1 MPAARAPMPAP
12 QMIETPAMRRSAML
26 AKLLEEQR
34 QPVEI
39 KGGYGELAARLLGQG
54 ITQWGAN
61 RADKAV
67 RTEREQRI
75 ASQRDALLA
84 GLPSPD
90 GGAVSPPPPAGPAS
104 VPAASPSA
112 LAAALSPP
120 AVLNTQ
126 EPQFATTA
134 PAAVV
139 DGAPLPP
146 AMPAQ
151 PQTLENVLLAGSS
164 PPVPPV
170 APAQPTTLEDA
181 LLSGPLPAPQGPAMA
196 SAPMPAAPQAMP
208 AAPQAMPAASAPA
221 RNPLGPT
228 PQEIALIRQAAQSGD
243 PGQLAWAQQTW
254 GEIQMRMA
262 TPPEID
268 IAVAPDGTTY
278 NRLDPASINR
288 RFARVE
294 NINGFLRDL
303 NDPNNVGT
311 YVPDLQPGEE
321 PVFGPNGNIVG
332 VRNIDGSI
340 EALGQRQRA
349 TEDATNAS
357 RASYAGVIA
366 GNEAAARAP
375 YQFVNVQSPTGA
387 PTTMSAAT
395 AAGQVFEGPSPAEA
409 IIAQETARNQVAAAE
424 TQRVR
429 ASAAMRVLPTLDKM
443 EELLPDVITGFN
455 ADLELQ
461 TARAT
466 AGMNPTARRRATATQ
481 TFQNEA
487 RQVVSGILPMFGTN
501 PTEGERKYAEQMSGA
516 DVSYT
521 PEALQEGINLAR
533 ARAAREAVA
542 ANMPVPE
549 RLARY
554 LPRGTVFTGE
564 DNQRYR
570 AP

>member
-134 PAAVV
+134 PAAVI

-146 AMPAQ
+146 AMPA
-151 PQTLENVLLAGSS
+151 A
-164 PPVPPV
+164 PVE
-170 APAQPTTLEDA
+170 PTTLQDA
-181 LLSGPLPAPQGPAMA
+181 LLFGSLPAPQGPPAA
-196 SAPMPAAPQAMP
+196 PAPMPVAPQEVP

-262 TPPEID
+262 TPPEIN
-268 IAVAPDGTTY
+268 ISIAPDGTPY
-278 NRLDPASINR
+278 NTNDPTTLGQ
-288 RFARVE
+288 RFRRVE

-375 YQFVNVQSPTGA
+375 YQFVNVPSPTGA

-395 AAGQVFEGPSPAEA
+395 AAGQVFEGQSPAEA

-554 LPRGTVFTGE
+554 LPRGTVFIGE

>member
-1 MPAARAPMPAP
+1 
-12 QMIETPAMRRSAML
+12 MIETPAMRRSAML
-26 AKLLEEQR
+26 AQLLEEQR

-54 ITQWGAN
+54 ITQFSAN

-84 GLPSPD
+84 DPRLSLD
-90 GGAVSPPPPAGPAS
+90 GGAALPPPSAGPAS

-120 AVLNTQ
+120 PVPNTQ
-126 EPQFATTA
+126 EPQFAATA

-146 AMPAQ
+146 AMPA
-151 PQTLENVLLAGSS
+151 A
-164 PPVPPV
+164 PV
-170 APAQPTTLEDA
+170 QPTTLQDA
-181 LLSGPLPAPQGPAMA
+181 LLFGSLPAPQGPTA
-196 SAPMPAAPQAMP
+196 APAPMPAAPQEMPAAPQAMP
-208 AAPQAMPAASAPA
+208 VASAPA
-221 RNPLGPT
+221 QNPLGPT

-288 RFARVE
+288 RFAKVE
-294 NINGFLRDL
+294 NINGFLRDV
-303 NDPNNVGT
+303 NDPNNVNQ
-311 YVPDLQPGEE
+311 YIPDLSPGEE
-321 PVFGPNGNIVG
+321 PVYGPNGNIVG

-340 EALGQRQRA
+340 EALGQRTRA
-349 TEDATNAS
+349 TSDAQNAS
-357 RASYAGVIA
+357 RASYAGV
-366 GNEAAARAP
+366 EAAAAASGRAP
-375 YQFVNVQSPTGA
+375 FEVERVVGPNGETITIPRSELL
-387 PTTMSAAT
+387 
-395 AAGQVFEGPSPAEA
+395 AAGGMRGQTPAEA
-409 IIAQETARNQVAAAE
+409 IVAEGTATNQVAAAE
-424 TQRVR
+424 TNRAR
-429 ASAAMRVLPTLDKM
+429 ASAAMRVLPTLDTM
-443 EELLPDVITGFN
+443 ERLLPDVITGFN

-466 AGMNPTARRRATATQ
+466 AGINPTARRRATATQ

-487 RQVVSGILPMFGTN
+487 RQVVAGILPMFGTN
-501 PTEGERKYAEQMSGA
+501 PTEGERRYAEQMSGA

-521 PEALQEGINLAR
+521 PDALQEGINLAR

-554 LPRGTVFTGE
+554 LPRGTVFIGE

>member
-1 MPAARAPMPAP
+1 MAVRPPMPVP

-54 ITQWGAN
+54 ITQFSAN
-61 RADKAV
+61 RAERAV
-67 RTEREQRI
+67 RTEREQRD
-75 ASQRDALLA
+75 AARRDALL
-84 GLPSPD
+84 GRLPSLD
-90 GGAVSPPPPAGPAS
+90 GETATPPPVSGPAS

-112 LAAALSPP
+112 LADALSPQP
-120 AVLNTQ
+120 ITNTQ
-126 EPQFATTA
+126 EPRFAATA
-134 PAAVV
+134 PAAVI

-146 AMPAQ
+146 PMPAQ
-151 PQTLENVLLAGSS
+151 RQTLEDVLLAGVS
-164 PPVPPV
+164 PPAPTV
-170 APAQPTTLEDA
+170 APAQPNTLDDA
-181 LLSGPLPAPQGPAMA
+181 LLSGPLPMPQGAAAAAAPMAAAPQV
-196 SAPMPAAPQAMP
+196 MPAAPQAM
-208 AAPQAMPAASAPA
+208 AAPSAPA
-221 RNPLGPT
+221 QNLRGPT
-228 PQEIALIRQAAQSGD
+228 PQEIALIQQAAQSGD
-243 PGQLAWAQQTW
+243 PGQLAWAEQTW

-294 NINGFLRDL
+294 NINGFLRDV
-303 NDPNNVGT
+303 NDPNNVNQ
-311 YVPDLQPGEE
+311 YIPDLSPGEE
-321 PVFGPNGNIVG
+321 PVYGPNGNIVG

-340 EALGQRQRA
+340 EALGQRTRA
-349 TEDATNAS
+349 TSDAQNAS
-357 RASYAGVIA
+357 RASYAGV
-366 GNEAAARAP
+366 EAAAAASGRAP
-375 YQFVNVQSPTGA
+375 FEVERVVGPNGETITIPRSDLL
-387 PTTMSAAT
+387 
-395 AAGQVFEGPSPAEA
+395 AAGGMRGQAPAEA
-409 IIAQETARNQVAAAE
+409 IVAEETARYQVAAAE
-424 TQRVR
+424 TNRAR

-466 AGMNPTARRRATATQ
+466 AGINPTARRRATATQ

-487 RQVVSGILPMFGTN
+487 RQVVAGILPMFGTN

-554 LPRGTVFTGE
+554 LPRGTVFIGE

>member
-1 MPAARAPMPAP
+1 MARAPMPAP
-12 QMIETPAMRRSAML
+12 QMIETPTMRRSAML

-90 GGAVSPPPPAGPAS
+90 GGAVSPPPSAGPAS
-104 VPAASPSA
+104 VPATSPSA
-112 LAAALSPP
+112 LAAALAPQP
-120 AVLNTQ
+120 ITNTQ
-126 EPQFATTA
+126 EPRFAATA
-134 PAAVV
+134 PAAVI
-139 DGAPLPP
+139 DGSALPP
-146 AMPAQ
+146 PMPA
-151 PQTLENVLLAGSS
+151 A
-164 PPVPPV
+164 PVE
-170 APAQPTTLEDA
+170 PTTLQDA
-181 LLSGPLPAPQGPAMA
+181 LLFGSLPAPQGQP
-196 SAPMPAAPQAMP
+196 SAPAPMPVAPQEMPAAPQAMP
-208 AAPQAMPAASAPA
+208 VASAPA
-221 RNPLGPT
+221 QNPLGPT

-311 YVPDLQPGEE
+311 YLPDLQPGEE
-321 PVFGPNGNIVG
+321 PVYGPNGNIVG

-340 EALGQRQRA
+340 EALGARERA
-349 TEDATNAS
+349 TADAANAS
-357 RASYAGVIA
+357 RASYAGVTA
-366 GNEAAARAP
+366 GAEAAARAP

-395 AAGQVFEGPSPAEA
+395 AAGQVFEGQSPAEA

-554 LPRGTVFTGE
+554 LPRGTVFIGE

>member
-1 MPAARAPMPAP
+1 MAVRPPMPVP

-54 ITQWGAN
+54 ITQFGAN
-61 RADKAV
+61 RAERAV
-67 RTEREQRI
+67 RTEREQRD
-75 ASQRDALLA
+75 AARRDALL
-84 GLPSPD
+84 GRLPSLD
-90 GGAVSPPPPAGPAS
+90 GETATPPPVSGPAS
-104 VPAASPSA
+104 VPATSPSA
-112 LAAALSPP
+112 LAEALSP
-120 AVLNTQ
+120 VVTNTQ
-126 EPQFATTA
+126 EPRFAATA
-134 PAAVV
+134 PAAVI

-146 AMPAQ
+146 AMAAQ
-151 PQTLENVLLAGSS
+151 PQTLEDILLAGAS

-170 APAQPTTLEDA
+170 ALSQPNALDDA
-181 LLSGPLPAPQGPAMA
+181 LLSGPLPVPQGAAVAAAPMPAAPQV
-196 SAPMPAAPQAMP
+196 MPAAPQAMP
-208 AAPQAMPAASAPA
+208 APPAPA
-221 RNPLGPT
+221 QNLRGPT
-228 PQEIALIRQAAQSGD
+228 PQEIALITQAAQSGD
-243 PGQLAWAQQTW
+243 PGQLAWAEQTW

-288 RFARVE
+288 RFSNVE
-294 NINGFLRDL
+294 FVNGFAIDR
-303 NDPNNVGT
+303 NDPNVIGR
-311 YVPDLQPGEE
+311 YLPDLQPGEE
-321 PVFGPNGNIVG
+321 PLYDQRGNIVG
-332 VRNIDGSI
+332 VRNIDGAI
-340 EALGQRQRA
+340 QALSQR
-349 TEDATNAS
+349 ES
-357 RASYAGVIA
+357 
-366 GNEAAARAP
+366 
-375 YQFVNVQSPTGA
+375 
-387 PTTMSAAT
+387 TTAD
-395 AAGQVFEGPSPAEA
+395 
-409 IIAQETARNQVAAAE
+409 ARNQSQARFAGPIASAQAQAQAPFEFITVPGPNGQNIVIAKSQAVGGAFAGQTPVEAIEAQGEARNRVAAAE
-424 TQRVR
+424 TNRAR
-429 ASAAMRVLPTLDKM
+429 ASAAMRVLPTLDTM
-443 EELLPDVITGFN
+443 ERLLPDVITGFN

-487 RQVVSGILPMFGTN
+487 RQVVAGILPMFGTN
-501 PTEGERKYAEQMSGA
+501 PTEGERRYAEQMSGA

-521 PEALQEGINLAR
+521 PEALQDGINLAR

-554 LPRGTVFTGE
+554 LPRGTVFIGE

>member
-1 MPAARAPMPAP
+1 MAVRPPMPAP

-67 RTEREQRI
+67 RTEREQRM

-90 GGAVSPPPPAGPAS
+90 GGAASPAPSAGPAS

-112 LAAALSPP
+112 LAAALSSPP
-120 AVLNTQ
+120 VPNTQ
-126 EPQFATTA
+126 QPQFAATA
-134 PAAVV
+134 PAAVI
-139 DGAPLPP
+139 DGSPLPP
-146 AMPAQ
+146 AMPA
-151 PQTLENVLLAGSS
+151 A
-164 PPVPPV
+164 PVE
-170 APAQPTTLEDA
+170 PTTLQDA
-181 LLSGPLPAPQGPAMA
+181 LLFGSLPAPQGP
-196 SAPMPAAPQAMP
+196 PAAPAPMSAAPQEMP

-221 RNPLGPT
+221 QNPLGPT

-262 TPPEID
+262 TPPEIN
-268 IAVAPDGTTY
+268 ISIAPDGTPY
-278 NRLDPASINR
+278 NTNDPTTLNQ
-288 RFARVE
+288 RFRRVE

-321 PVFGPNGNIVG
+321 PVYGSNGNIVG

-340 EALGQRQRA
+340 EALGARERA
-349 TEDATNAS
+349 TADAANAS
-357 RASYAGVIA
+357 RASYAGVTA
-366 GNEAAARAP
+366 GAEAAARAP
-375 YQFVNVQSPTGA
+375 YQFVTTTDDQGRPI
-387 PTTMSAAT
+387 TMSASQ
-395 AAGQVFEGPSPAEA
+395 AAGGVFTGQAPAEA
-409 IIAQETARNQVAAAE
+409 IIAEETARNQVAAAE
-424 TQRVR
+424 TQRTR

-443 EELLPDVITGFN
+443 EELLPDVISGIT
-455 ADLELQ
+455 ADIELQ

-466 AGMNPTARRRATATQ
+466 AGINPTARRRATATQ

-487 RQVVSGILPMFGTN
+487 RQVVAGILPLFGAN

>member
-1 MPAARAPMPAP
+1 MARAPMPAP

-67 RTEREQRI
+67 RTEREQRM

-90 GGAVSPPPPAGPAS
+90 GGAASPAPSAGPAS

-112 LAAALSPP
+112 LAAALSSPP
-120 AVLNTQ
+120 VPNTQ
-126 EPQFATTA
+126 QPQFAATA
-134 PAAVV
+134 PAAVI
-139 DGAPLPP
+139 DGSPLPT
-146 AMPAQ
+146 AMPA
-151 PQTLENVLLAGSS
+151 A
-164 PPVPPV
+164 PVE
-170 APAQPTTLEDA
+170 PTTLQDA
-181 LLSGPLPAPQGPAMA
+181 LLFGSLPAPQGP
-196 SAPMPAAPQAMP
+196 PAAPAPMSAAPQEMP
-208 AAPQAMPAASAPA
+208 PAPQAMPAASAPA
-221 RNPLGPT
+221 QNPLGPT

-262 TPPEID
+262 TPPEIN
-268 IAVAPDGTTY
+268 IAIAPDGTPY
-278 NRLDPASINR
+278 NTNDPTTLGQ
-288 RFARVE
+288 RFRRVE

-311 YVPDLQPGEE
+311 YLPDLQPGEE
-321 PVFGPNGNIVG
+321 PVYGPNGNIVG

-340 EALGQRQRA
+340 EALGARERA
-349 TEDATNAS
+349 TADAANAS
-357 RASYAGVIA
+357 RASYAGVTA
-366 GNEAAARAP
+366 GAEAAARAP
-375 YQFVNVQSPTGA
+375 YQFVNVPSPTGA

-395 AAGQVFEGPSPAEA
+395 AAGQVFQGQSPAEA
-409 IIAQETARNQVAAAE
+409 VIAEGTARNQVAAAE
-424 TQRVR
+424 TQRAR

-443 EELLPDVITGFN
+443 EELLPDVISGIT
-455 ADLELQ
+455 ADIELQ

-466 AGMNPTARRRATATQ
+466 AGINPTARRRATATQ

-487 RQVVSGILPMFGTN
+487 RQVVAGILPMFGTN

>member
-1 MPAARAPMPAP
+1 MARAPMPAP

-67 RTEREQRI
+67 RTEREQRM

-90 GGAVSPPPPAGPAS
+90 GGAASPLPSAGPAS

-112 LAAALSPP
+112 LAAALAPQP
-120 AVLNTQ
+120 ITNTQ
-126 EPQFATTA
+126 EPRFAATA
-134 PAAVV
+134 PAAVI
-139 DGAPLPP
+139 DGSPLTP
-146 AMPAQ
+146 AMPA
-151 PQTLENVLLAGSS
+151 A
-164 PPVPPV
+164 PVE
-170 APAQPTTLEDA
+170 PTTLQDA
-181 LLSGPLPAPQGPAMA
+181 LLFGSLPAPQGP
-196 SAPMPAAPQAMP
+196 PAAPAPMS
-208 AAPQAMPAASAPA
+208 AAPQVPLAPEPASA
-221 RNPLGPT
+221 NPRGPT
-228 PQEIALIRQAAQSGD
+228 PEEIALIQEAANSGD
-243 PGQLAWAQQTW
+243 PGRLAWAQQTW
-254 GEIQMRMA
+254 EEIRMRMA
-262 TPPEID
+262 TRPD
-268 IAVAPDGTTY
+268 VNIAIAPDGTPY
-278 NRLDPASINR
+278 NTNDPTTLGQ
-288 RFARVE
+288 RFRRVE
-294 NINGFLRDL
+294 NINGFLRDV
-303 NDPNNVGT
+303 NDPNNVNQ
-311 YVPDLQPGEE
+311 YIPDLSPGEE
-321 PVFGPNGNIVG
+321 PVYGPNGNIVG

-340 EALGQRQRA
+340 EALGQRTRA
-349 TEDATNAS
+349 TSDAQNAS
-357 RASYAGVIA
+357 RASYAGLEA
-366 GNEAAARAP
+366 GAVAAAQSP
-375 YQFVNVQSPTGA
+375 YQVERVVGPNGETITIPRSDLL
-387 PTTMSAAT
+387 
-395 AAGQVFEGPSPAEA
+395 AAGGMRGQNPVEA
-409 IIAQETARNQVAAAE
+409 IIAEGTARNQVAAAE
-424 TQRVR
+424 TQRTR

-443 EELLPDVITGFN
+443 EELLPDVISGIT
-455 ADLELQ
+455 ADIELQ

-466 AGMNPTARRRATATQ
+466 AGINPTARRRATATQ

-487 RQVVSGILPMFGTN
+487 RQVVAGILPLFGAN

-533 ARAAREAVA
+533 ARAAREAVT